1 MRRLLP
7 RQRLAAEVAELRA
20 ALDQARAET
29 ARLAA
34 ELDTVTAERD
44 EARRDCEHLRDRA
57 SQLGDRVNALTAERS
72 RLEAALAARASAPSP
87 TTEIL
92 RLRERCAR
100 LDADRRELI
109 DLNDQLS
116 RELASRAGT
125 LAKPHPQ
132 PGAAS

>member
-44 EARRDCEHLRDRA
+44 EARRDCEHLRCRA
-57 SQLGDRVNALTAERS
+57 SHLTRQVGELAAERS
-72 RLEAALAARASAPSP
+72 RLEAAVAARASAPSP
-87 TTEIL
+87 TTELL

-100 LDADRRELI
+100 LDADRAELI

-116 RELASRAGT
+116 RELVDLAGT